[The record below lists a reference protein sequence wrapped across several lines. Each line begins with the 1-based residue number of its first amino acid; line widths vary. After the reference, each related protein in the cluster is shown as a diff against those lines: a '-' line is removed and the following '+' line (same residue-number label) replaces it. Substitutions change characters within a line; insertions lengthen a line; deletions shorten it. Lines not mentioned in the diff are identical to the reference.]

1 MQTSPP
7 LASVHINTADSGF
20 YHGFSKTIS
29 ITSKCLVG
37 ALILWAVAF
46 PEHAGEILNATN
58 AYILT
63 NFAQWYIW
71 LLAGFLVFC
80 IAFAIWP
87 AAASLKLGTDEDT
100 PEFSYFSWISMM
112 FGAGIGVGMLTWAI
126 AEPVTHF
133 ANSPEVILG
142 TAGAQA
148 EDNLR
153 NAFRWSFLHWGVH
166 TWSCYA
172 LVGLSMAYFSYRRG
186 LPLTIRSALTPLF
199 GKRLEGTLGHVVDVA
214 GVVATLLGAG
224 QALGFGVQQFVSG
237 LHRVGVGDWLLN
249 TDGTAS
255 AWAII
260 MAITLIGGATI
271 ASAFSGVGK
280 GIKWLSNLNMGLSI
294 FLLSFFLIFGS
305 TWFGLESL
313 VYGLFDYVTQ
323 LPAMAIQVWSS
334 GTSPSGA
341 ALATWQSNWTVFYF
355 AWCVAFAPFVG
366 MFLARISRG
375 RTIREFIVGALIP
388 PSLMSFLWFTWGGGT
403 AIDLELSG
411 IADGSI
417 LSVIHGDKIYAM
429 VELLAPPAAAFAL
442 SVVIVV
448 LLMTYLVTSA
458 DSAVLV
464 VNTISAAGKEGRQ
477 ARLHIVVWGV
487 ALLGMVGT
495 LMLAG
500 GLTAIQTTMVI
511 SALPFSVVMI
521 LMAISVTKAIVQ
533 DKRQPTK
540 TSTVS

>member
-1 MQTSPP
+1 MQTAPQLPS
-7 LASVHINTADSGF
+7 LSIKTADSGF
-20 YHGFSKTIS
+20 YHGFSKTVS
-29 ITSKCLVG
+29 IVSKCLVC
-37 ALILWAVAF
+37 ALIFWAVVF
-46 PEHAGEILNATN
+46 PEHAGEVLTATN

-63 NFAQWYIW
+63 NFARWYVW
-71 LLAGFLVFC
+71 LLAGFVVFC

-87 AAASLKLGTDEDT
+87 AAASLKLGRDDDQ

-112 FGAGIGVGMLTWAI
+112 FGAGIGVGMLTWAV

-142 TAGAQA
+142 FAGAQA

-172 LVGLSMAYFSYRRG
+172 LVGLSMAYFAYRRG

-199 GKRLEGTLGHVVDVA
+199 GKRLDGTLGHVVDVA

-237 LHRVGVGDWLLN
+237 LHRVGMGDWLLN
-249 TDGTAS
+249 ADGTAS
-255 AWAII
+255 SSAII
-260 MAITLIGGATI
+260 LAIILIGGATI

-313 VYGLFDYVTQ
+313 VYGLFDYITQ
-323 LPAMAIQVWSS
+323 LPVMALQAWSNDT
-334 GTSPSGA
+334 TSAGA

-429 VELLAPPAAAFAL
+429 VELLVPPAAAFAL
-442 SVVIVV
+442 SIVIVV

-521 LMAISVTKAIVQ
+521 LMAIAVTTAVIR
-533 DKRQPTK
+533 DKR
-540 TSTVS
+540 